1 MWSFG
6 PRDAL
11 TWGQL
16 RSMVD
21 GLWLFL
27 VDMGNEQYT
36 YWEVYDGE
44 VGEESQIGAGTI
56 VDAGLLLGKVLVG
69 AAPSNVTSKKA
80 K

>member
-6 PRDAL
+6 RDAF
-11 TWGQL
+11 TWAQL
-16 RSMVD
+16 KTIID

-27 VDMGNEQYT
+27 VDMMNEQYT

-56 VDAGLLLGKVLVG
+56 VDAGLLLGKALVG
-69 AAPSNVTSKKA
+69 AASSNITFKKA